1 MHSGVAALGRKKDPA
16 SGSGM
21 LTRIECSA
29 RIGWTLLSPRTR
41 FVCAGLLM
49 TLSSFGLSMLISAM
63 ELF

>member
-1 MHSGVAALGRKKDPA
+1 MHSVAAALVRRKERTSK
-16 SGSGM
+16 SGT
-21 LTRIECSA
+21 LTRVERRA

-49 TLSSFGLSMLISAM
+49 TLLSFGLSMLIAA